1 MPTISKYI
9 YSVGGYAF
17 FHFCFG
23 LGKSGLCFTA
33 FILMLEISGEVLAL
47 LLMPIQTMG
56 LLLASFL
63 AYFIPIWTRLHW
75 TAFGLGLI
83 WTLPLAGF
91 IAESPRWL
99 IAKKKY
105 DKARSIVKYAA
116 KRNKREL
123 KMQTLHPDKK
133 IEVEVSKFFFSKISK
148 CSDFPWQNQTYHLP

>member
-1 MPTISKYI
+1 
-9 YSVGGYAF
+9 
-17 FHFCFG
+17 
-23 LGKSGLCFTA
+23 
-33 FILMLEISGEVLAL
+33 MLEISGEFLAL

-123 KMQTLHPDKK
+123 KMQTLHPGKK
-133 IEVEVSKFFFSKISK
+133 IEVEVSKIFFQKSLS
-148 CSDFPWQNQTYHLP
+148 SYYL

>member
-1 MPTISKYI
+1 
-9 YSVGGYAF
+9 
-17 FHFCFG
+17 
-23 LGKSGLCFTA
+23 
-33 FILMLEISGEVLAL
+33 MLEISGEVLAL

-99 IAKKKY
+99 IAKKRY

-133 IEVEVSKFFFSKISK
+133 IEVEVSRIFFSKMSKYQSIISK
-148 CSDFPWQNQTYHLP
+148 SASTHLWHCQYRSDLSFARTRLSIDANHTFLPFKWPITSP